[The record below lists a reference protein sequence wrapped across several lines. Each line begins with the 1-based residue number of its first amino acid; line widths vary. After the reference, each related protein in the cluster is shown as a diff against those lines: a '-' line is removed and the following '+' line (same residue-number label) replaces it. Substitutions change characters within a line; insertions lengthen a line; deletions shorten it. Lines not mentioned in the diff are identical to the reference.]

1 MELKSNVIC
10 NMSILMSLNSAWIN
24 DCFRASAS
32 AKAKGQAYEEEEE
45 PEQEY
50 HLSAFLSLRQRGIL
64 LI

>member
-32 AKAKGQAYEEEEE
+32 AKAKGQAYEEEE

-50 HLSAFLSLRQRGIL
+50 HLSAFLSLGQRGIL